1 MCYNK
6 FVILMRFSQSI
17 SKNLIENLENISD
30 CIDIIFYYKDKI
42 DKINIEV
49 LKQLLIY
56 KIINKFDMSKINI
69 YYEISER
76 KIK

>member
-30 CIDIIFYYKDKI
+30 CIDIILYYKNDINRI
-42 DKINIEV
+42 DIET

-56 KIINKFDMSKINI
+56 KIINKFDMSEINI

>member
-1 MCYNK
+1 MIVEIPSIYILNYTCYNK

-49 LKQLLIY
+49 LK
-56 KIINKFDMSKINI
+56 
-69 YYEISER
+69 
-76 KIK
+76 

>member
-1 MCYNK
+1 
-6 FVILMRFSQSI
+6 MRFSQSI

-30 CIDIIFYYKDKI
+30 CIDIILYYKDKI

-56 KIINKFDMSKINI
+56 KIINKFDMSEINI

>member
-30 CIDIIFYYKDKI
+30 CIDIILYYKDKI

-56 KIINKFDMSKINI
+56 KIINKFDMSEINI